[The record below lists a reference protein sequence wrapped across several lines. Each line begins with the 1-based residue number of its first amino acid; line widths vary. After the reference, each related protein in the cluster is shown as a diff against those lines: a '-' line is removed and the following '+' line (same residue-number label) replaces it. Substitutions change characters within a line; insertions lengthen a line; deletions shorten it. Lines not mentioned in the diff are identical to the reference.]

1 MTVLVWI
8 ALPVLISVSSALI
21 ALFLMQHRLEVHL
34 ARERRSLAE
43 ARAALEAQKSAV
55 EELGRLRLLE
65 AKALIAEAAQ
75 KQRAEPQP
83 LQRETPAV
91 KREEAAADATEDL
104 GALAQALSV
113 FRGVAPETHAHAAV
127 APRRRES

>member
-43 ARAALEAQKSAV
+43 ARAALEAQKTAV
-55 EELGRLRLLE
+55 EELGRLRLRE
-65 AKALIAEAAQ
+65 AQALAAEAAP
-75 KQRAEPQP
+75 KQMAESP
-83 LQRETPAV
+83 LLHREMQAT
-91 KREEAAADATEDL
+91 ADAPEDL
-104 GALAQALSV
+104 GALAQALSASA
-113 FRGVAPETHAHAAV
+113 GVTPEARMPAAV
-127 APRRRES
+127 APRASES